1 MNTLCGILGILCF
14 DGQVEKEKIYESWK
28 RIEHRGRDY
37 FKVWVDG
44 QEIVGTMEE
53 CIEHTPEKF
62 SVFLAQ
68 NTLSITGE
76 FGFPKEVDGKVLVGN
91 ARVWG
96 EYAGDLEAFV
106 YHDLSE
112 INGIFACAVYD
123 VSKRTLTLF
132 RDVLGVNPLC
142 YTMNHRFFAFA
153 SEGKALSVFGHWTH
167 LDPRKMLEISAT
179 GELRA
184 RNNPQK
190 VNWFPESWHTDWKR
204 LEECLLNSISVQ
216 TQNLK
221 SFGIMFS
228 GGVDS
233 TFLARVSQ
241 ELDRNFTCYTFG
253 LEESQ
258 DIEWARKVSEEF
270 GFSLK
275 EYILED
281 IYEVE
286 ELLPTLIYVIEDD
299 DVMKLSVAIPFYYA
313 GAMAKKDKNKVMF
326 SGLGSEELFA
336 GYERHKGSTPEEV
349 HRNCVDGLKSMW
361 IRDLY
366 RDNCVLMWNTQ
377 ELRVPFLDLDVVNT
391 ALSFDPRYRIYQGHK
406 KYVFRKIA
414 EKYLGTFAWRPKKA
428 AQYGSG
434 IMKVLKKLAKE
445 RGFGYI
451 RDYVKSLG
459 VNTSCSDKDTI

>member
-1 MNTLCGILGILCF
+1 MCF
-14 DGQVEKEKIYESWK
+14 GEQVEKEKIYESWK
-28 RIEHRGRDY
+28 KIEHRGRDY

-44 QEIVGTMEE
+44 EEIVGGSIEE
-53 CIEHTPEKF
+53 CINQVPEKF

-76 FGFPKEVDGKVLVGN
+76 PGFPREFDGKVLVAN
-91 ARVWG
+91 AEVFNWKELG
-96 EYAGDLEAFV
+96 DYNSDLEAFF
-106 YHDLSE
+106 YHDLTE

-123 VSKRTLTLF
+123 VNKRTLSLF

-142 YTMNHRFFAFA
+142 YSINDGFFAFA
-153 SEGKALSVFGHWTH
+153 SEGKALSVFGQYTH

-179 GELRA
+179 GKPRVK
-184 RNNPQK
+184 NNPQK
-190 VNWFPESWHTDWKR
+190 INWFPKNWHTDWEK
-204 LEECLLNSISVQ
+204 LEETLLNSINIQ

-233 TFLARVSQ
+233 TFLAKVSR

-253 LEESQ
+253 MEESQ
-258 DIEWARKVSEEF
+258 DIEWARKVSEEL

-275 EYILED
+275 EYILGD

-286 ELLPTLIYVIEDD
+286 ELLPKLIYIIEED
-299 DVMKLSVAIPFYYA
+299 DVMKLSVAIPFYYV
-313 GAMAKKDKNKVMF
+313 GAMAKKDKNKVVL

-361 IRDLY
+361 LRDLY

-391 ALSFDPRYRIYQGHK
+391 ALSFDPSYRIYQGYK

-414 EKYLGTFAWRPKKA
+414 EKYIGSPAWRPKKA

-434 IMKVLKKLAKE
+434 VMKVLKKLAKE
-445 RGFGYI
+445 RGFSYI
-451 RDYVKSLG
+451 RDYITHL
-459 VNTSCSDKDTI
+459 NTSYSDKDTI